1 MYILNNIKEKKS
13 ADINITKGTLS
24 HFRHEYGISAVVFS
38 LRYYPSLCCHLSGE
52 QGINSLFALSCFWFT
67 NSCCHLKVIWYM

>member
-24 HFRHEYGISAVVFS
+24 HFRHEYGISAVLMFS
-38 LRYYPSLCCHLSGE
+38 LSNTTQVCAAIC
-52 QGINSLFALSCFWFT
+52 QGD
-67 NSCCHLKVIWYM
+67 KVLIHFLHSAVFCLQIVAVT